1 MTPTA
6 SLPMYNLPEMRA
18 VNARFWEALRGL
30 LLEAGLRDLPEGLS
44 YERPPVP
51 DRIGPEVLFS
61 QTCGYPLETIF
72 AGQAFGSA
80 PRPMP

>member
-30 LLEAGLRDLPEGLS
+30 LRRGCA
-44 YERPPVP
+44 
-51 DRIGPEVLFS
+51 
-61 QTCGYPLETIF
+61 IF
-72 AGQAFGSA
+72 PKG
-80 PRPMP
+80 

>member
-1 MTPTA
+1 VTPTA

-51 DRIGPEVLFS
+51 DRIH
-61 QTCGYPLETIF
+61 
-72 AGQAFGSA
+72 
-80 PRPMP
+80 